1 MERRRLLKHGLAAT
15 GGLLVLRR
23 GGLARAF
30 FDTCRPLD
38 ESGPTLPGIDIAEH
52 RYSLPL
58 LIPPVMPMAG
68 RRHEHGARFD
78 YYEIAVR
85 QFYQHVLPPGLHRG
99 PTKVWGYGS
108 IHHPETFSY
117 PAFTIEATWRRPAR
131 VKWINDLKDPATGRF
146 LPHLLTV
153 DPTLHWANPPG
164 GVEGRDTRPVF
175 TGECPPDPYRGP
187 VPIVT
192 HLHGAAGVRQ
202 ESDGY
207 PEAWFLPAARN
218 IPRDYA
224 RTGTFY
230 DYYKRTSPLG
240 HLWEPGAAVFEY
252 PNDQRPTTLWYH
264 DHTLGIT
271 RLNVYAGP
279 AGFYLLRGGP
289 DDLPC
294 GTLPGP
300 APRPGDC
307 PDAKVYEIPLV
318 IQDRS
323 FNDDGSL
330 FYPKSRGLPPDSTD
344 LYIPGGDISPYW
356 VPEFFGD
363 VMVVNGRAW
372 PYLEVEQRRYR
383 FRILN
388 GSNSRFLI
396 LQMEHG
402 LRFWQIGSD
411 GGFLP
416 APVERDTLL
425 LAPAER
431 ADVIVDFSRVRAGT
445 EIVLLNLGPDTP
457 FPGDLVPADPAT
469 TGQVMQFRVV
479 KATSRDTS
487 TPPHRLRLPSF
498 EPLGEARAVRRLS
511 LNEES
516 SAVDPDVGPRAALLG
531 TFSDGPRPLHW
542 DDRVTENPATGST
555 EIWELHNFTM
565 DAHPIHVH
573 EVQFQVV
580 NRQSADGMVRGPDAG
595 EEGFKDTVIA
605 YPDEITRIKLRFDR
619 PGRFVWHCHILE
631 HEDNEMMRPYQIG
644 PMPRDI
650 PRR

>member
-1 MERRRLLKHGLAAT
+1 M
-15 GGLLVLRR
+15 
-23 GGLARAF
+23 
-30 FDTCRPLD
+30 
-38 ESGPTLPGIDIAEH
+38 
-52 RYSLPL
+52 
-58 LIPPVMPMAG
+58 
-68 RRHEHGARFD
+68 
-78 YYEIAVR
+78 
-85 QFYQHVLPPGLHRG
+85 
-99 PTKVWGYGS
+99 
-108 IHHPETFSY
+108 
-117 PAFTIEATWRRPAR
+117 
-131 VKWINDLKDPATGRF
+131 
-146 LPHLLTV
+146 
-153 DPTLHWANPPG
+153 
-164 GVEGRDTRPVF
+164 
-175 TGECPPDPYRGP
+175 
-187 VPIVT
+187 
-192 HLHGAAGVRQ
+192 
-202 ESDGY
+202 
-207 PEAWFLPAARN
+207 
-218 IPRDYA
+218 
-224 RTGTFY
+224 
-230 DYYKRTSPLG
+230 
-240 HLWEPGAAVFEY
+240 
-252 PNDQRPTTLWYH
+252 
-264 DHTLGIT
+264 
-271 RLNVYAGP
+271 
-279 AGFYLLRGGP
+279 
-289 DDLPC
+289 
-294 GTLPGP
+294 
-300 APRPGDC
+300 
-307 PDAKVYEIPLV
+307 YEIPLV

-330 FYPKSRGLPPDSTD
+330 FYPRSRGLPPDSTD
-344 LYIPGGDISPYW
+344 LYIPRGDISPYW

-388 GSNSRFLI
+388 GSSSRFLI
-396 LQMEHG
+396 LQMENG

-416 APVERDTLL
+416 RPVERDTLL

-445 EIVLLNLGPDTP
+445 EIVLLNLAPDAP
-457 FPGDLVPADPAT
+457 FPGDLAPADPAT

-487 TPPHRLRLPSF
+487 TPAHRLRLPSS
-498 EPLGEARAVRRLS
+498 EPLGEARAARRLS

-531 TFSDGPRPLHW
+531 TFSGVPTPRHW
-542 DDRVTENPATGST
+542 DDPVSENPVTGST

-580 NRQSADGMVRGPDAG
+580 NRQSIDGRVRGPDAG

-619 PGRFVWHCHILE
+619 SGRFVWHCHILE

-644 PMPRDI
+644 PTPADI